1 MASLSI
7 TAALMAFFGSGA
19 LLVAQTPAPASA
31 IAGTHPA
38 HATYKSH
45 KANKILT
52 SASSPSTPL
61 QAAAPTPPPEPPKP
75 DWPANDKPAPAK
87 IIWDN
92 HGLTIEANNSSLEQ
106 ILHEVATDTGA
117 KLDGKV
123 GEERI
128 FGSYGPGPA
137 RDVIAQLLDGSAYN
151 VLMVGDQGQGTPREI
166 VLTNRPTGPAPASNA
181 QNNNEEAGEY
191 EQPQQPMPGIPP
203 MRNGFGA
210 QGMPPEQ
217 YQQMEERRAELEQQ
231 RQEQLQQQ
239 QQQQTPPQ

>member
-1 MASLSI
+1 MAL
-7 TAALMAFFGSGA
+7 LGSGA
-19 LLVAQTPAPASA
+19 LLVAQNPAPASA

-87 IIWDN
+87 IIWDT
-92 HGLTIEANNSSLEQ
+92 HGLAIEANNSSLEQ

-128 FGSYGPGPA
+128 FGSYGPGSA
-137 RDVIAQLLDGSAYN
+137 RDVIAQLLDGTAYN

-166 VLTNRPTGPAPASNA
+166 VLTNRPTGPAPANNA

-203 MRNGFGA
+203 MRNGFGP

-239 QQQQTPPQ
+239 QQQQQTPPQ